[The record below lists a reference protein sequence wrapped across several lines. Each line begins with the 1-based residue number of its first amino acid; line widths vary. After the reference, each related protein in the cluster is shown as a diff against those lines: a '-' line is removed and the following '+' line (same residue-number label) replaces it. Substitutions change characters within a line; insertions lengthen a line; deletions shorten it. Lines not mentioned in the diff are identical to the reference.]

1 MTELL
6 RLEDLTKQFGSLSA
20 VHAVNLSVIDGEF
33 LTILGPSGSG
43 KTTIL
48 RMIAG
53 FEQPTSGKILL
64 NGKDIVDI
72 PVNERP
78 FNTVFQ
84 DYALFPH
91 MTVFNNIA
99 YGLKVRHVERQAIQ
113 LRVTEALESVALAGY
128 GERYPDQLSG
138 GQRQRVALARALIL
152 KPKLLLLDEPLGAL
166 DLDLRKR
173 MQITLKEIQ
182 EKVNITFIHVTHDQE
197 EALSLSDRIV
207 IFNEG
212 TIQQVDRPRIIYYRP
227 LNEFVGHFMGE
238 NNLIKGVIRTMDTEW
253 ITVETPLGSIRSLR
267 SQATMHLDSGET
279 VQVVIR
285 PENMAVI
292 GNDSKADNQ
301 IEARV
306 NREVFVGSEHKL
318 LVKPVN
324 DPESELMVKVHS
336 FNADSVFDR
345 NRTVKIGWD
354 GKDSWI
360 ICPDKSRR
368 G

>member
-1 MTELL
+1 MREIL
-6 RLEDLTKQFGSLSA
+6 RLESITKQFGTQYA
-20 VHAVNLSVIDGEF
+20 VRAVNLSVLDGEF

-53 FEQPTSGKILL
+53 FEQPTGGKILL
-64 NGKDIVDI
+64 NGNEIIDT

-99 YGLKVRHVERQAIQ
+99 YGLKVRHIDKKTIQ
-113 LRVTEALESVALAGY
+113 QRVVEALESVALSGY

-152 KPKLLLLDEPLGAL
+152 KPKVLLLDEPLGAL
-166 DLDLRKR
+166 DLELRKR

-182 EKVNITFIHVTHDQE
+182 EKVKITFIHVTHDQE

-207 IFNEG
+207 IISEG
-212 TIQQVDRPRIIYYRP
+212 TIQQIDSPRTIYYKP
-227 LNEFVGHFMGE
+227 ANEFVARFMGE
-238 NNLIKGVIRTMDTEW
+238 NNLIYG
-253 ITVETPLGSIRSLR
+253 TVGKIDAESVTIETRLGAIRSVRRL
-267 SQATMHLDSGET
+267 TLDHLNCGDPILL
-279 VQVVIR
+279 VIR
-285 PENMAVI
+285 PENITLTDGDAMM
-292 GNDSKADNQ
+292 DNL
-301 IEARV
+301 IEATV

-318 LVKPVN
+318 LARPAA

-336 FNADSVFDR
+336 FNTDSPLDR
-345 NRTVKIGWD
+345 NRAIKIGWA
-354 GKDSWI
+354 GKNCWLIHADNSG
-360 ICPDKSRR
+360 R
-368 G
+368 